1 MESKMIRIIVGVI
14 IGVIIAFYAG
24 AMFNF
29 FPFIAGD
36 LTISAVGFCTL
47 IICVVIA
54 VCTCVIISNKKE

>member
-1 MESKMIRIIVGVI
+1 MENKMIRIVVGVI
-14 IGVIIAFYAG
+14 AGVIAAYYAG

-29 FPFIAGD
+29 FPFLAGD

-54 VCTCVIISNKKE
+54 VCTCIIISHKKE

>member
-1 MESKMIRIIVGVI
+1 MENKMIRII
-14 IGVIIAFYAG
+14 IGVIAGVIAAYYAG

-29 FPFIAGD
+29 LPFLAGD

-54 VCTCVIISNKKE
+54 VCTCIIISHKKE

>member
-1 MESKMIRIIVGVI
+1 MENKMIRIIVGVI
-14 IGVIIAFYAG
+14 AGVIAAYYAG

-29 FPFIAGD
+29 FPFLAGD

-54 VCTCVIISNKKE
+54 VCTCIIISHKKE